1 MEKFDILRRVDYSDV
16 NEVLFV
22 IIIIYLFFHLVA
34 LFWVQSFSI
43 RSPWNSPNLEDPDR
57 I

>member
-1 MEKFDILRRVDYSDV
+1 MEKFDVLRRIDYSNV
-16 NEVLFV
+16 NVSF
-22 IIIIYLFFHLVA
+22 IRYYYYLFSHLVA

-43 RSPWNSPNLEDPDR
+43 RSPSNSPSLEDPDR

>member
-1 MEKFDILRRVDYSDV
+1 MEKFDVLRRIDYSNV
-16 NEVLFV
+16 NVSF
-22 IIIIYLFFHLVA
+22 IRYYYYYLFSHLVA

-43 RSPWNSPNLEDPDR
+43 RSPSNSPNLEDLDR

>member
-1 MEKFDILRRVDYSDV
+1 MEKFDVLRRIDYSNV
-16 NEVLFV
+16 NVSF
-22 IIIIYLFFHLVA
+22 IGYYYYYLFSHLIA

-43 RSPWNSPNLEDPDR
+43 RSPSNSPNLEDPDR

>member
-1 MEKFDILRRVDYSDV
+1 MEKFDVLRRIDYSNV
-16 NEVLFV
+16 NVSF
-22 IIIIYLFFHLVA
+22 IRYYYYYLFSHLVA

-43 RSPWNSPNLEDPDR
+43 RSPSNSPNLEDPDR